1 MARKNKT
8 YKDLVS
14 MAEDYGVADNAM
26 FLTALNQYCTQQKI
40 IDEIN
45 RILLD
50 EESLLSTKEY
60 VKNRENIYAHPLVKE
75 LPKHSDAANRT
86 ANIILD
92 IIKTFGH
99 KKTTGGKLQELMN
112 DDE

>member
-8 YKDLVS
+8 YKDLVA
-14 MAEDYGVADNAM
+14 MAEAYGVADNAM

-99 KKTTGGKLQELMN
+99 KKTAVGKLKAMMN
-112 DDE
+112 DE

>member
-8 YKDLVS
+8 YKDLVA
-14 MAEDYGVADNAM
+14 MAEAYGVADNAM
-26 FLTALNQYCTQQKI
+26 FLMALNQYCTQQKI

-45 RILLD
+45 RILL
-50 EESLLSTKEY
+50 EQESLLSTKEY
-60 VKNRENIYAHPLVKE
+60 VRNRENVYAHPLVKE

-99 KKTTGGKLQELMN
+99 KKTAVGKLEAMMN
-112 DDE
+112 DE